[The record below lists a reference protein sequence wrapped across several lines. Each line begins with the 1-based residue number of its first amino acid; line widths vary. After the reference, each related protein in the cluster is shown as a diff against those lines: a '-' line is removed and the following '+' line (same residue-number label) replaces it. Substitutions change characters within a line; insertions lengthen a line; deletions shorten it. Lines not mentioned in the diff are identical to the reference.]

1 MNKNKEPFYKEVYD
15 KVENEIGVLDTVIGL
30 GLGAIVCALYW
41 RYAWK
46 NHQYAKITESIMRK
60 KSSSV
65 VEQWC

>member
-30 GLGAIVCALYW
+30 GLGSVVCALYW

-46 NHQYAKITESIMRK
+46 NH
-60 KSSSV
+60 
-65 VEQWC
+65 